1 MHSVGRPPGWRFGA
15 IVVAVVMVGPAPP
28 LGAQSARRSGPASA
42 AASPSSPPAEPAL
55 VTALREGD
63 AGRWQRL
70 LAEAAARSTV
80 NTPGADGMTAI
91 HWAVYRDDDGAT
103 AALIRAGAQVNARTR
118 YGVTPL
124 SLACTNGNAAL
135 IGQLVEA
142 GADPN
147 GALPEGETPLMT
159 AARTGSVDA
168 VRALLAAGADV
179 NAREAWK
186 GQTALMW
193 AVAQGHAAAAKV
205 LVDAGADVRVRS
217 NAGFSPLLFAIR
229 TGNRDAVTRLLDAG
243 ADPND
248 ATRDGTRAIVLAIMN
263 LHYELAALL
272 LARGADPDAD
282 GAGGTALHA
291 AVRAHRPDWETL
303 PDPEPTGSLTALD
316 LIKRLLAR
324 GVNVNAAMT
333 RRPTR
338 LNALNYLNFSGAT
351 PFLLA
356 ARAADVTVMR
366 LLVEHGADPGMAT
379 ADRTTPLMVAAG
391 VGFYEGVTYAAT
403 DGEVL
408 EAVQLLLDL
417 GADVRA
423 ANDAGETA
431 LHGAAV
437 RGVNP
442 LVQFLVDKGARIDAK
457 DALGRTALTFAEG
470 VLLGMNT
477 FPREHTAVLLRR
489 LMGMAQPEDGSK
501 R

>member
-1 MHSVGRPPGWRFGA
+1 MPHVRRTSLRWLGA
-15 IVVAVVMVGPAPP
+15 IVATLMIGSHALP
-28 LGAQSARRSGPASA
+28 LSAQSAHSSREQSG
-42 AASPSSPPAEPAL
+42 EPEL
-55 VTALREGD
+55 ITAVRVGN
-63 AGRWQRL
+63 ATVWQKL
-70 LAEAAARSTV
+70 LADPATRARL
-80 NTPGADGMTAI
+80 NTPAIDGMTAL
-91 HWAVYRDDDGAT
+91 HWAVHRDDGAAT
-103 AALIRAGAQVNARTR
+103 AALLRAGAKANVKSR
-118 YGVTPL
+118 YGITPL

-135 IGQLVEA
+135 IKQLVEA
-142 GADPN
+142 GANPN
-147 GALPEGETPLMT
+147 EALPEGETPLMT

-168 VRALLAAGADV
+168 VRALLAAHADV

-193 AVAQGHAAAAKV
+193 AVAQGHAGVAKA
-205 LVDAGADVRVRS
+205 LLDAGADVRARS
-217 NAGFSPLLFAIR
+217 TAGFSPLLFAIR
-229 TGNRDAVTRLLDAG
+229 TGNHDAVTLLLDAG

-263 LHYELAALL
+263 LHYELATLL
-272 LARGADPDAD
+272 LDRGADPDAD

-303 PDPEPTGSLTALD
+303 PDPEPTGTITALD

-333 RRPTR
+333 KRPTR
-338 LNALNYLNFSGAT
+338 LNGLNYLNFASAT

-356 ARAADVTVMR
+356 ARAADVAVMR
-366 LLVEHGADPGMAT
+366 LLVEHGADPKTPT
-379 ADRTTPLMVAAG
+379 ADHTTPLMVAAG
-391 VGFYEGVTYAAT
+391 IGFYEGVTYAAT
-403 DGEVL
+403 DDEVI
-408 EAVQLLLDL
+408 EAVRLALDL
-417 GADVRA
+417 GADIHA

-442 LVQFLVDKGARIDAK
+442 LVQFLVDKGAKLDAK

-489 LMGMAQPEDGSK
+489 LMGIPAPTEAS
-501 R
+501 RRE